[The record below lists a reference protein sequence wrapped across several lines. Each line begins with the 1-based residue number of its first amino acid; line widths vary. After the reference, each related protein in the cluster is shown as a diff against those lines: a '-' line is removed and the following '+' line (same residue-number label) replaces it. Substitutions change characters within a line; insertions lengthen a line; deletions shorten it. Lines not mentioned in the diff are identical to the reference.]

1 MVTLTIPPR
10 TADLA
15 RCIESVA
22 AQTRA
27 PEEHLIL
34 CDHRAE
40 GQVALRNRAL
50 GMIQTEYTAFLD
62 DDDWLLPRHVEA
74 LLEHAEAT
82 GADLVY
88 PGYEM
93 NPDLYEDPRYDP
105 LGMFGRPFDSESL
118 ARANYIPITH
128 LCRTESMRE
137 VGGFPGPDEWRQAG
151 CTDEGDADWGL
162 LNRLYRAGAKIV
174 HLPERTWVWSL
185 RPGTTRGISWVLSA

>member
-1 MVTLTIPPR
+1 MRPGVTVVTLTIPPR
-10 TADLA
+10 TSDLA

-50 GMIQTEYTAFLD
+50 AMIQTEYTAFLD

-88 PGYEM
+88 PGYEI
-93 NPDLYEDPRYDP
+93 DGHDP
-105 LGMFGRPFDSESL
+105 LAMFGKVFDPVDL
-118 ARANYIPITH
+118 RRANYIPITH
-128 LCRTESMRE
+128 LCRTQAMRD
-137 VGGFPGPDEWRQAG
+137 VGGFPLCPQEWY
-151 CTDEGDADWGL
+151 DEGDADWGL
-162 LNRLYRAGAKIV
+162 LLRLVQAGRTIV
-174 HLPERTWVWSL
+174 HLPERTWHWNL
-185 RPGTTRGISWVLSA
+185 RDHTTRGISWKATA